1 MWGWG
6 QNSYGQLGNET
17 TTYQNVPVKIGSET
31 DWKDIS
37 TGTYHT
43 LALKSD
49 GSLWSWGYNL
59 YGELGDSKAFYYTPT
74 LAKPIVEIVN
84 TGKKTFCPG
93 GSVVLTASEGGLS
106 YTWSTGAKTRSIT
119 ANTTGNYFVTV
130 TYPIGDVSISES
142 TAVTVNPLP
151 DATIST
157 TGSTFMFNLT
167 DTKTYT
173 LKVPVVTGAKY
184 QWSKEGAVIS
194 GATTA
199 EYIPQADG
207 SYSVNVVSPFG
218 CIANS
223 SAFVVKYELA
233 DTDGD
238 GIKDNADKCNNT
250 TAGAIIDANGCE
262 IFNLPAKNYTI
273 GMGSA
278 TCVGSNNG
286 SIQIAFANKNYNYLI
301 KAVGATSGYSKQFT
315 YNTTET
321 AALNITGLAK
331 DTYSVCI
338 QVIGKEGYEQCFDV
352 LITEPAALKTN
363 STFNPNSNTLVLN
376 LSGSESYSISVNGVT
391 EKVNGTT
398 YSKVL
403 STGLNKISVS
413 TDLGC
418 QGTFDQEIFISEQAQ
433 AYPNPTSGKF
443 SIYVPGSDPSVRI
456 SIHTLE
462 KTILDESRDL
472 DHSRIITYDLSKM
485 DAGTYVI
492 QVSGSHVNKT
502 LKISKQ

>member
-1 MWGWG
+1 M
-6 QNSYGQLGNET
+6 
-17 TTYQNVPVKIGSET
+17 
-31 DWKDIS
+31 
-37 TGTYHT
+37 
-43 LALKSD
+43 
-49 GSLWSWGYNL
+49 
-59 YGELGDSKAFYYTPT
+59 
-74 LAKPIVEIVN
+74 
-84 TGKKTFCPG
+84 
-93 GSVVLTASEGGLS
+93 VLTASDGGLS
-106 YTWSTGAKTRSIT
+106 YTWSTGAKTQSIT
-119 ANTTGNYFVTV
+119 VNTSGNYNVTV
-130 TYPIGDVSISES
+130 TYPIGDISTSES
-142 TAVTVNPLP
+142 TTVTVNPSP
-151 DATIST
+151 DVTITT
-157 TGSTFMFNLT
+157 TGSTFVFNLT

-184 QWSKEGAVIS
+184 QWSKDGTVIT

-199 EYIPQADG
+199 EYIPQNDG
-207 SYSVNVVSPFG
+207 SYTVNVVSPFG

-223 SAFVVKYELA
+223 SALVVKYELA

-301 KAVGATSGYSKQFT
+301 KAVGVSSGYSKQFT

-338 QVIGKEGYEQCFDV
+338 QVLGKEGYEQCFDV
-352 LITEPAALKTN
+352 IITEPAALKTN
-363 STFNPNSNTLVLN
+363 SVFNPSSNTLVLN

-391 EKVNGTT
+391 EKVTGAT

-418 QGTFDQEIFISEQAQ
+418 QGRLDQEIFISEQAQ
-433 AYPNPTSGKF
+433 AYPNPTSGKV
-443 SIYVPGSDPSVRI
+443 SIYVPGSDPSVRVLI
-456 SIHTLE
+456 YSLE

-472 DHSRIITYDLSKM
+472 DNSRTITYDLSKM
-485 DAGTYVI
+485 DSGTYVI